1 MKSMRKL
8 LTLGLCFALALQG
21 AAQASV
27 GEKLCP
33 MQQTAHT
40 LATGAPDT
48 ARGCCNDADTAAK
61 SGKAC
66 KTGQACPVVG
76 AWLTS
81 SIPLSSF
88 SPLAA
93 PLVRSHEPFALC
105 IDQRG
110 RWRPP
115 ALS

>member
-21 AAQASV
+21 VAQASV
-27 GEKLCP
+27 VEKLCL
-33 MQQTAHT
+33 MRQTGHT
-40 LATGAPDT
+40 LAMGAADT
-48 ARGCCNDADTAAK
+48 AHDCCNDADTAAK

-66 KTGQACPVVG
+66 KIGQACPAVG
-76 AWLTS
+76 AWLIS
-81 SIPLSSF
+81 SIPSRSF
-88 SPLAA
+88 SPAAA
-93 PLVRSHEPFALC
+93 PLVRSPEPFALC